1 MSPADSRGSSFDTD
15 IEMYF
20 PLYGGHGPV
29 GAGGRGRRGRLSL
42 WARSLLCIFRP
53 AADTNREG
61 KESRGRLVLR
71 AAEGYYR
78 PCLFAASITCPIR
91 TQEVTLPTPPGTGVI
106 A

>member
-1 MSPADSRGSSFDTD
+1 MRGALLYDMD

-20 PLYGGHGPV
+20 PPYGGHGPV
-29 GAGGRGRRGRLSL
+29 GQAGAESGVAAFTL

-61 KESRGRLVLR
+61 KESRRPVCESWR

-78 PCLFAASITCPIR
+78 PCLFAASITCPIS